1 MEGFEAAL
9 AQWEADQDRLP
20 GGPNSEEDY
29 EEDGEEE

>member
-29 EEDGEEE
+29 GEEE